1 MITLGFDGFYITL
14 NQDSL
19 TDSRLTSAITQAVR
33 DGLVTPDGY
42 ASLVIPAEDNRRAVI
57 EISFAA
63 DHDDI
68 DRAKTRAGV
77 TAPPVM
83 AVTPAVITSRLDQAR
98 SSQAEAAGV
107 TTFVTPYP
115 RAGRD
120 PSETHLSDSQTPATA
135 GSSNPARPQEPSS
148 IPTPAWPQPVAP
160 RPRFPAGS
168 RLKPPQIPGP
178 SERGASLCPA
188 TSGQQRPARSAGAP
202 PNPPAS
208 PTRCSPPALR
218 KRTPR
223 QGHPRPGR
231 DKARLKPLPLRKRF
245 C

>member
-68 DRAKTRAGV
+68 DRAKT
-77 TAPPVM
+77 
-83 AVTPAVITSRLDQAR
+83 PAVITSRLDQAR

-115 RAGRD
+115 
-120 PSETHLSDSQTPATA
+120 
-135 GSSNPARPQEPSS
+135 
-148 IPTPAWPQPVAP
+148 
-160 RPRFPAGS
+160 
-168 RLKPPQIPGP
+168 
-178 SERGASLCPA
+178 
-188 TSGQQRPARSAGAP
+188 
-202 PNPPAS
+202 
-208 PTRCSPPALR
+208 
-218 KRTPR
+218 
-223 QGHPRPGR
+223 
-231 DKARLKPLPLRKRF
+231 
-245 C
+245 